1 MIDAPDDFRHNA
13 LAPVECF
20 KEAWT
25 MVQPRYWLVLGIS
38 VVALIIGS
46 AFAIVLLGPMMCGV
60 FLCLLQYQ
68 RGKAFEFGMIFKGF
82 DYFLPS
88 FIAQL
93 IKSIPVFALMVPFY
107 IAMMFVMFNN
117 IRRHGDPGADVGIS
131 IFGLEIIFFLTL
143 MVVHLI
149 MEIFT
154 MFAFPLIVERKLN
167 GLDAIKLSLRA
178 AKANLG
184 GVIGFQLID
193 SALRVAGL
201 LLCLV
206 GFYFYLPISLAAYT
220 IAYRRVF
227 PDVGAVG
234 EYPPPPPPGSW
245 AA

>member
-1 MIDAPDDFRHNA
+1 MIDGPDGFRHNA
-13 LAPVECF
+13 IAPVECL
-20 KEAWT
+20 KEAWA

-46 AFAIVLLGPMMCGV
+46 AFAVVLMGPMMCGV

-68 RGKAFEFGMIFKGF
+68 RGQTFEFGMIFKGF

-88 FIAQL
+88 FIVQL
-93 IKSIPVFALMVPFY
+93 IKSIPVFVLMAPFY
-107 IAMMFVMFNN
+107 VAVMFVTFSN
-117 IRRHGDPGADVGIS
+117 IRHHGEPAGEIGFS
-131 IFGLEIIFFLTL
+131 IFGLEIIFFLAL

-149 MEIFT
+149 VEIFT

-167 GLDAIKLSLRA
+167 GLDALKLSFRA
-178 AKANLG
+178 SKANLG
-184 GVIGFQLID
+184 GVIGFQLLD
-193 SALRVAGL
+193 SGLRLAGI
-201 LLCLV
+201 LCCFV
-206 GFYFYLPISLAAYT
+206 GFYFYLPISLAAYA

-227 PDVGAVG
+227 PDVGRVG